1 MDKIDDARKSVDEA
15 ITLVGKDVTDLVCF
29 LPNPIYPHATLR

>member
-15 ITLVGKDVTDLVCF
+15 IALVGKDVTDWVC
-29 LPNPIYPHATLR
+29 LPNLIYLHATLH